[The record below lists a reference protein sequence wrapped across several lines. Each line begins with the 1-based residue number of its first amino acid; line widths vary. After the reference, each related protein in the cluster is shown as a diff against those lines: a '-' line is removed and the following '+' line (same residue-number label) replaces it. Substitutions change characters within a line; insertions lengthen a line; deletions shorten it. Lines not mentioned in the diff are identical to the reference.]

1 MKAEAPSTAVGGNCA
16 EAVERRSGGSRGI
29 SLRDNRLI
37 VWMERGGRREAV
49 LDVVL
54 DKHNAELAYEA
65 LKRIEDSVQFGRLFD
80 VLTNAEMCV
89 GVDGRIHFCDEGFDY
104 VVSGHE

>member
-1 MKAEAPSTAVGGNCA
+1 MKAEAAVGGNCA
-16 EAVERRSGGSRGI
+16 EAVERISGGSRGI

-54 DKHNAELAYEA
+54 DKHNAELVYEA
-65 LKRIEDSVQFGRLFD
+65 LKRVEDSAQFGRLFD

-89 GVDGRIHFCDEGFDY
+89 GVDGRVHFCDEGFDY